1 MNLLW
6 SIAKQAGWSSTEIT
20 RATVSKGHHLPRID
34 FIAEADNCAVCQAPL
49 EVVRTKNRTVATYA
63 EGLFEALEVQK
74 KCSADSLHPV
84 IKSDALARIVR
95 PRQRFGYDLIV
106 YVGLARYLRRKQREE
121 IRDELFRKRGFKL
134 SAGSVSNLCDRFLL
148 YLEVLHL
155 VRSPYLKAVM
165 QEHGYPLHIDA
176 TSEYGKGGLFV
187 CMDGFKKWVLC
198 AGKIESESE
207 EHLKPFVERTIEL
220 FGDPIATVRD
230 LGQPGKNAVAPLV
243 QRGIPDFVCHYHF
256 LGVVGEKLFDNP
268 YALLRNILKQSHIRS
283 DLRQLLKELKLYRGK
298 SAKKGRFGPGRV
310 REDLLALV
318 YWVIQGEGKK
328 DAMYPFSLPHLEFF
342 ERCRDAIQRADTWV
356 PTPRSQVEQRA
367 LRHLGGLMRR
377 LEKDKRFQDA
387 VGRLE
392 KGWQAFTQARNTLRL
407 TDAELPRADQRYQ
420 PIGLPALEAQRL
432 KEIEKQVERYLNDL
446 HRRVGDE
453 SLAKPTTPHAII
465 LKYFHKYKAQ
475 LFGHPVIRDNDG
487 TVIAVV
493 ERTNNVDE
501 HFFGNEKQK
510 LRRRVGRAHLG
521 RDLEDQP
528 AQAALAANLHHPDYV
543 RILCGSLDHL
553 HNAFADLD
561 QQTFDQ
567 ATPLVRSNRDTALQN
582 RVRTLLKHLQE
593 ADVPDEI
600 APHLAQINP

>member
-6 SIAKQAGWSSTEIT
+6 SIARRVGWSSTEIT
-20 RATVSKGHHLPRID
+20 RATVSKGRHLPHLD

-84 IKSDALARIVR
+84 IKSDALARIVP

-106 YVGLARYLRRKQREE
+106 YVGLARYMRRKQREE
-121 IRDELFRKRGFKL
+121 IRDEIFRKRGFKL

-230 LGQPGKNAVAPLV
+230 LGRPGKNAVAHLG

-256 LGVVGEKLFDNP
+256 LGVVGEKLFDKP
-268 YALLRNILKQSHIRS
+268 YALLRNILKQSHVRT
-283 DLRQLLKELKLYRGK
+283 DLRQLLKDLKLYSGK
-298 SAKKGRFGPGRV
+298 DQKKGRFGPGRL

-328 DAMYPFSLPHLEFF
+328 DAIYPFSLPHLEFSQ
-342 ERCRDAIQRADTWV
+342 RCRDAMRRADIWA
-356 PTPRSQVEQRA
+356 PTPRSQAEQRA
-367 LRHLGGLMRR
+367 LRDLGGLMRR

-387 VGRLE
+387 VGCLE

-407 TDAELPRADQRYQ
+407 TDAELPRADTRYQ
-420 PIGLPALEAQRL
+420 PVGLPALEAQRL
-432 KEIEKQVERYLNDL
+432 KEIENQVERYLRDL
-446 HRRVGDE
+446 HRRVGNE
-453 SLAKPTTPHAII
+453 NLVKPTTPHAII
-465 LKYFHKYKAQ
+465 LKYFHKYNAQ

-501 HFFGNEKQK
+501 HFFGNEKQQ

-561 QQTFDQ
+561 QQTFDLR
-567 ATPLVRSNRDTALQN
+567 TPLVRSNRDTALQN
-582 RVRTLLKHLQE
+582 RVRALLKHLQR
-593 ADVPDEI
+593 ADGPDEDT
-600 APHLAQINP
+600 PNLAQIDL